1 MPEQEGTSEAVNT
14 CAGNRPAKRQFK
26 LLFVYF
32 FRYKTWLVFSKLSS
46 WKLKQQIKLLNK

>member
-46 WKLKQQIKLLNK
+46 